1 MWFEKLSPPPVITCG
16 LGGSDAEKIEEIA
29 KPAVGTDAADDCR
42 GFGTSR
48 ERL

>member
-1 MWFEKLSPPPVITCG
+1 MQKKSKRLQ
-16 LGGSDAEKIEEIA
+16 KIEEIA
-29 KPAVGTDAADDCR
+29 KPAVGTDAAYDCR